1 MCSRSSQGISE
12 ISIVFFFF
20 CHIVAILIHI
30 RVREAP
36 AMDLRGSVGSMEL
49 QFPKLALGS
58 TEVSFW
64 GFRSQV
70 RVMEEMSELT
80 RMALERVF

>member
-1 MCSRSSQGISE
+1 
-12 ISIVFFFF
+12 
-20 CHIVAILIHI
+20 
-30 RVREAP
+30 
-36 AMDLRGSVGSMEL
+36 MDLRGSVGSMEL